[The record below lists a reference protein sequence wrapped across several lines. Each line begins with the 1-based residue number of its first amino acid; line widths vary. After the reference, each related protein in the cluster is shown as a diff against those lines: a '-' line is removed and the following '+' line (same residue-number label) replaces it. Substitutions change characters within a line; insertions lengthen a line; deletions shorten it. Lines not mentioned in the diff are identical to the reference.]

1 MKRHA
6 ALLQHSREHHHSLKL
21 ARLASFAADSGSPEA
36 IAQAAATILEECPE
50 TIEAHF
56 RGEEEGILQQMEAIG
71 QHELV
76 ARTLAEHA
84 RLREL
89 CQHMRQPDAAT
100 LAGRECYLC
109 GPPAMVGGLTAALRR
124 RGVTARHLHFENFEF
139 R

>member
-6 ALLQHSREHHHSLKL
+6 ALLQHSREHHASLKM

-36 IAQAAATILEECPE
+36 IEQAATSIREEYSDF
-50 TIEAHF
+50 IDAHF
-56 RGEEEGILQQMEAIG
+56 QAEEEGVLQQMEAIG

-89 CQHMRQPDAAT
+89 CQRLQHPDAAT
-100 LAGRECYLC
+100 LAEFGTLLHDHVRFEEREL
-109 GPPAMVGGLTAALRR
+109 
-124 RGVTARHLHFENFEF
+124 FEVAQELLYPDSD
-139 R
+139 

>member
-71 QHELV
+71 QLELR

-89 CQHMRQPDAAT
+89 CQHMRQPDTAT
-100 LAGRECYLC
+100 LAEFGNLLRDHVRFEEREL
-109 GPPAMVGGLTAALRR
+109 
-124 RGVTARHLHFENFEF
+124 FEVAQDLLYPVSA
-139 R
+139 

>member
-21 ARLASFAADSGSPEA
+21 ARLASFAADFGSPEA

-100 LAGRECYLC
+100 LAEFGNLLRDHVRFEEREL
-109 GPPAMVGGLTAALRR
+109 
-124 RGVTARHLHFENFEF
+124 FEVAQDLLYPVSA
-139 R
+139 